1 VLTLIL
7 TKNLKNTQTMSI
19 SQDPRR
25 YMACALRL
33 RLHATPFSHQ
43 EFLEYQEQ
51 VRLVT
56 LAREKLQ
63 REATQFQKNKNTDSA
78 PNQKVASK
86 KKTLKKVKKM
96 ISFQNSHKDS
106 TQKNPEKVS
115 QSSGAN
121 LSNYTFG
128 KSLPPPKNPS
138 APNSSPPP
146 KKGAPKTFNPK
157 KKKLTIPHNDN
168 VSETSVI
175 TMDSTNITNVDDTS
189 TIIEA
194 ADQPL
199 LLPQKIPPK
208 NGPKNGPKRKKIQE
222 SPKNDQNSVL
232 IDDDQEPD
240 QGIIDFTVKPRDF
253 GFLGQMTDSE
263 KRLNEFLVSCGLV
276 FEVGMGEVVNG

>member
-1 VLTLIL
+1 LINFKIKVAPASAYSYL
-7 TKNLKNTQTMSI
+7 NQKFEKTQTMSI

-33 RLHATPFSHQ
+33 RLHATPFSQQ
-43 EFLEYQEQ
+43 EFLEYKEQ

-56 LAREKLQ
+56 LAREKLE
-63 REATQFQKNKNTDSA
+63 REASQLQENKNTDSA

-96 ISFQNSHKDS
+96 ILFQNSQKDS

-138 APNSSPPP
+138 PP

-157 KKKLTIPHNDN
+157 KKNLKIPHNDN

-175 TMDSTNITNVDDTS
+175 TMDSANITNVDDTS

-194 ADQPL
+194 ADQTPPK
-199 LLPQKIPPK
+199 PQKIAPK
-208 NGPKNGPKRKKIQE
+208 TCPKKKKIRE

-232 IDDDQEPD
+232 VEDDPKPD
-240 QGIIDFTVKPRDF
+240 QGIIDFTVKSRDF
-253 GFLGQMTDSE
+253 GFLGEMTENE
-263 KRLNEFLVSCGLV
+263 KKLNEFLVSCG
-276 FEVGMGEVVNG
+276 

>member
-1 VLTLIL
+1 
-7 TKNLKNTQTMSI
+7 MSI

-25 YMACALRL
+25 NMACALRL
-33 RLHATPFSHQ
+33 RLHATPFSQQ
-43 EFLEYQEQ
+43 EFLEYKEQ

-63 REATQFQKNKNTDSA
+63 REASQLQENKNTDSA

-96 ISFQNSHKDS
+96 ILLQNSQKDS
-106 TQKNPEKVS
+106 TQKNPERVS

-138 APNSSPPP
+138 PP
-146 KKGAPKTFNPK
+146 KKGAPKTLNQK

-175 TMDSTNITNVDDTS
+175 TMDSANITNVDDTS

-194 ADQPL
+194 ADPPPPK
-199 LLPQKIPPK
+199 PQKIAPK
-208 NGPKNGPKRKKIQE
+208 ICPKKIKIRE
-222 SPKNDQNSVL
+222 SPKIDQNSVL
-232 IDDDQEPD
+232 IEDDPEPD
-240 QGIIDFTVKPRDF
+240 QGIIDFTVKSRDF
-253 GFLGQMTDSE
+253 GFLGEMTENE
-263 KRLNEFLVSCGLV
+263 KKLNEFLVSCGLV
-276 FEVGMGEVVNG
+276 FEVGIGEVVAGYRESRGDKKVLLSKLCIGFLNKSIG